1 MDWFETVQSVR
12 TVCASESLMTGPG
25 EDLFDFMADKLKEFM
40 VRIIMFITITI
51 IIIITTGGSRPG
63 PAAPTLA
70 PWLHLLLPH
79 GAARPRL
86 S

>member
-1 MDWFETVQSVR
+1 
-12 TVCASESLMTGPG
+12 MTGPG

-40 VRIIMFITITI
+40 VSNIDILIIIIT
-51 IIIITTGGSRPG
+51 IIITTGGSRLG

-79 GAARPRL
+79 SAARPRL
-86 S
+86 SRPCHLDQGRHLP